1 MLNNN
6 YFKNMLYIQHTVKY
20 NMKTISSV
28 VENYI
33 KNKPFLSTALSE
45 GIINLTSLSRK
56 IKPEIELVLRKK
68 IRSGAIVM
76 ALKRISNSLEFVS
89 THKILKILKNIGD
102 ITVRSNLIDYSFK
115 VSDNL
120 LSCQAKFLS
129 EIDNPQLFFYT
140 SSRGV
145 TESNIIISN
154 EMKAKME
161 NYFEKEI
168 LIKKTDNLSSISIK
182 LPVENISIPG
192 VYYFI
197 FQKMSWEGINI
208 IEVISTSNEF
218 TIVVDDQN
226 VNDAFKIIKNL
237 KNL

>member
-1 MLNNN
+1 
-6 YFKNMLYIQHTVKY
+6 
-20 NMKTISSV
+20 MKTISSV

-45 GIINLTSLSRK
+45 GIINLTSLSRR
-56 IKPEIELVLRKK
+56 IKPEIELVLKK
-68 IRSGAIVM
+68 QIRSGAIVM

-89 THKILKILKNIGD
+89 THKILKVLKNIGD

-115 VSDNL
+115 VSDSL

-129 EIDNPQLFFYT
+129 EIDNPQLIFYT

-154 EMKAKME
+154 EMKEKME
-161 NYFEKEI
+161 AYFEKEI

-182 LPVENISIPG
+182 LPVENVSIPG
-192 VYYFI
+192 IYYFI

-218 TIVVDDQN
+218 TIVLDDKN

-237 KNL
+237 KSL

>member
-1 MLNNN
+1 ME
-6 YFKNMLYIQHTVKY
+6 
-20 NMKTISSV
+20 TISSV
-28 VENYI
+28 VEKYI

-45 GIINLTSLSRK
+45 GIINLTSLSRR
-56 IKPEIELVLRKK
+56 IKPEIEIVLKK
-68 IRSGAIVM
+68 QIRSGAIVM

-89 THKILKILKNIGD
+89 THKILKVLKNIGD

-115 VSDNL
+115 VSDTL

-154 EMKAKME
+154 EMKEMME
-161 NYFEKEI
+161 TYFEKEI

-182 LPVENISIPG
+182 LPVENVSIPG
-192 VYYFI
+192 IYYFI

-226 VNDAFKIIKNL
+226 VNEAFKIIKNL
-237 KNL
+237 KSL

>member
-1 MLNNN
+1 
-6 YFKNMLYIQHTVKY
+6 
-20 NMKTISSV
+20 MKTISSV

-56 IKPEIELVLRKK
+56 IKPEIELILKK
-68 IRSGAIVM
+68 KVRSGAIVM
-76 ALKRISNSLEFVS
+76 ALKRISSSLEFIS
-89 THKILKILKNIGD
+89 THKIIKVLKNIGD
-102 ITVRSNLIDYSFK
+102 ITVRSNLTDYSFK
-115 VSDNL
+115 VSDSL

-129 EIDNPQLFFYT
+129 EIDNRQLFFYT

-145 TESNIIISN
+145 TESNIVISN
-154 EMKAKME
+154 EMEEKME
-161 NYFEKEI
+161 TYFGNEV

-182 LPVENISIPG
+182 LPEENISIPG
-192 VYYFI
+192 VYYFM

-218 TIVVDDQN
+218 TIVVNDKN
-226 VNDAFKIIKNL
+226 VNDAFKIVKNL
-237 KNL
+237 KSL

>member
-1 MLNNN
+1 
-6 YFKNMLYIQHTVKY
+6 
-20 NMKTISSV
+20 MKTISSV

-33 KNKPFLSTALSE
+33 KNKPFLSTSLSE
-45 GIINLTSLSRK
+45 GIINLTSLSRR
-56 IKPEIELVLRKK
+56 IKPEIESVLKKK

-89 THKILKILKNIGD
+89 THKILKVLKNIGD

-115 VSDNL
+115 VSDSL

-154 EMKAKME
+154 EMKEKIEA
-161 NYFEKEI
+161 YFEREI
-168 LIKKTDNLSSISIK
+168 LIKKTDYLSSISIK
-182 LPVENISIPG
+182 LPEENVSIPG
-192 VYYFI
+192 IYYFI
-197 FQKMSWEGINI
+197 FQKLSWEGINI
-208 IEVISTSNEF
+208 TEVISTSNEF
-218 TIVVDDQN
+218 TIVVDDKN
-226 VNDAFKIIKNL
+226 VNEAFKIIKNL

>member
-1 MLNNN
+1 
-6 YFKNMLYIQHTVKY
+6 
-20 NMKTISSV
+20 MKTISSV

-45 GIINLTSLSRK
+45 GIINLTSLSRR
-56 IKPEIELVLRKK
+56 IKPEIELVLKK
-68 IRSGAIVM
+68 QIRSGAIVM

-89 THKILKILKNIGD
+89 THKILKVLKNIGD

-115 VSDNL
+115 VSDSL

-129 EIDNPQLFFYT
+129 EIDNPQLIFYT

-154 EMKAKME
+154 EMKEKME
-161 NYFEKEI
+161 TYFKKEI

-192 VYYFI
+192 IYYFI

-237 KNL
+237 KSL